1 MVHVVEDE
9 LIRSNALRAYLVGY
23 LLGISHEAIGRL
35 KDERAAL
42 DLGERLKELYP
53 LIEKEFY
60 SGVLNFKPP
69 AQPSSHT
76 PDHPGDESVKG

>member
-23 LLGISHEAIGRL
+23 LIGLTNGAI
-35 KDERAAL
+35 
-42 DLGERLKELYP
+42 ERLKQIDEAAAIDLTQRLAEIHP

-60 SGVLNFKPP
+60 GGVLKP
-69 AQPSSHT
+69 SGDT
-76 PDHPGDESVKG
+76 PDHSSDESVKG

>member
-23 LLGISHEAIGRL
+23 LLGVTNEAIGRL
-35 KDERAAL
+35 RDLDEAGAAGL
-42 DLGERLKELYP
+42 AARLKEIYP

-60 SGVLNFKPP
+60 GVVQQANED
-69 AQPSSHT
+69 AGSQ
-76 PDHPGDESVKG
+76 V